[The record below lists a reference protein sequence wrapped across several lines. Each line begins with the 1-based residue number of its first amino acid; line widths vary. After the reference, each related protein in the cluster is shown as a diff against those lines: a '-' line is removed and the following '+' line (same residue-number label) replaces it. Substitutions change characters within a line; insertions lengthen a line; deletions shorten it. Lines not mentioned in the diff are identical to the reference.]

1 MEEEEREA
9 YLLEKAK
16 TIALEES
23 KEREQTPGTEK
34 TGSQADP

>member
-16 TIALEES
+16 TIALEEQ
-23 KEREQTPGTEK
+23 REQTPGTEK
-34 TGSQADP
+34 TGSQVDP